1 MAHSPLLVVAPTLP
15 APLLFIT
22 SADLLVAGMSLVACP
37 LSLSSPN
44 PPPPP
49 PPLPTPTPK
58 ALLLLLVFCEYARES
73 APAVVEAAAGDAS
86 DPSSELLANPRC
98 VSGDAT
104 LGAAVAVLLRVSTRR
119 SCFWLDVLGVWD
131 GDSTVVCL
139 VVVDVVFVLATVVV
153 VVDAT

>member
-1 MAHSPLLVVAPTLP
+1 MAHSSPLLVEAPTLP
-15 APLLFIT
+15 APILFVT

-44 PPPPP
+44 PPP

-73 APAVVEAAAGDAS
+73 APAVEAAAGDAS
-86 DPSSELLANPRC
+86 DPSSELLAEPRC

-104 LGAAVAVLLRVSTRR
+104 LGEAVAVLL
-119 SCFWLDVLGVWD
+119 
-131 GDSTVVCL
+131 
-139 VVVDVVFVLATVVV
+139 
-153 VVDAT
+153 

>member
-1 MAHSPLLVVAPTLP
+1 MAHSPLLVKAPTLP
-15 APLLFIT
+15 APILFVT

-44 PPPPP
+44 PPPP

-73 APAVVEAAAGDAS
+73 APAVEAAAGDAS
-86 DPSSELLANPRC
+86 DPSSELLAEPRC

-104 LGAAVAVLLRVSTRR
+104 LGEAVAVLL
-119 SCFWLDVLGVWD
+119 
-131 GDSTVVCL
+131 
-139 VVVDVVFVLATVVV
+139 
-153 VVDAT
+153 

>member
-1 MAHSPLLVVAPTLP
+1 MAHSLLLVAAPTLP
-15 APLLFIT
+15 APLLFVT

-49 PPLPTPTPK
+49 PLPTPTLTPK

-73 APAVVEAAAGDAS
+73 APAAVVESAAGEAS
-86 DPSSELLANPRC
+86 DPSSELLVNRC

-119 SCFWLDVLGVWD
+119 GCFWLDVLGVWD
-131 GDSTVVCL
+131 RGVG
-139 VVVDVVFVLATVVV
+139 VDVVFVLAAAAV

>member
-73 APAVVEAAAGDAS
+73 APAAVVESAAGEAS
-86 DPSSELLANPRC
+86 DPSSELLVNRC

-119 SCFWLDVLGVWD
+119 GCFWLDVLGVWD
-131 GDSTVVCL
+131 RGVG
-139 VVVDVVFVLATVVV
+139 VDVVFVLAAAAV